1 MHTRRRCLD
10 RGIEYVE
17 ADPEREAAE
26 VTEYASTSR
35 GEAAMPDVAGERH
48 GTRHNNNN
56 DDKDNDDDSAH
67 PAHVA
72 TTTTGLC
79 RVLEALSCRLWPTD
93 DTAPRAKAIGEEA
106 KGAKEAEEVVKAET
120 ADLARQERERRA
132 ALTSKGRDAMA
143 EEYMAGLAGAEPGPM
158 SAEEKEHDEL
168 EKIFQQMSNLRLNGQ
183 KLGRGE
189 RQARAADL
197 AMEMAKL
204 IGEDVPPPGAKLDR

>member
-1 MHTRRRCLD
+1 MRTRRRCLD

-56 DDKDNDDDSAH
+56 NNNDDSAL

-72 TTTTGLC
+72 IPTSGLC

-93 DTAPRAKAIGEEA
+93 DAAPPAEAIGEEA
-106 KGAKEAEEVVKAET
+106 KGQKEAEEEAKAEM

-132 ALTSKGRDAMA
+132 ASGSDGRDAMA

-204 IGEDVPPPGAKLDR
+204 IGEDVPAPDAK